1 MRALGAAGLSREVQL
16 PVVPNARHLG
26 GLPTA
31 SGSTSLSDVIRSAT
45 LAKLQPSGVDAL
57 RRQGIRIVIDLRTA
71 DERALS
77 PEPDLS
83 RFGFTNVWA
92 PVVEQDPAPHGVRLE
107 YGHAGFLW
115 MYQTFLERGRSAMC
129 QLVQTLADSGGGV
142 LYHCLGGTDRT
153 GVASALLLSLAGVP
167 DEAIIADYSLSETLE
182 TLAAR
187 GLTGEAAIQRMTAP
201 VHAMAALL
209 EMIRERWGSVEGY
222 LLDAGA
228 SLSAIAE
235 VRARASK

>member
-1 MRALGAAGLSREVQL
+1 
-16 PVVPNARHLG
+16 
-26 GLPTA
+26 
-31 SGSTSLSDVIRSAT
+31 
-45 LAKLQPSGVDAL
+45 
-57 RRQGIRIVIDLRTA
+57 
-71 DERALS
+71 
-77 PEPDLS
+77 
-83 RFGFTNVWA
+83 
-92 PVVEQDPAPHGVRLE
+92 
-107 YGHAGFLW
+107 
-115 MYQTFLERGRSAMC
+115 
-129 QLVQTLADSGGGV
+129 V

-187 GLTGEAAIQRMTAP
+187 GLTGDAAIRRMTAP

-209 EMIRERWGSVEGY
+209 DMIRERWGSVEGY

-235 VRARASK
+235 VRARALA